1 MTTAA
6 APDFQIIIINHSPT
20 PGAASCCVGNQ
31 QKEGLTMTTTLMQGE
46 IKFFDPADVEPARAA
61 LAKAGY
67 TIETGL
73 SIYERSRMLDEEL
86 GNERPII
93 YARVASVTVLDWE
106 TWWKT
111 VEGLI
116 GEYEAELDSV
126 GPMKNPSMDEVDRLR
141 TIGNAALKQA
151 AALEKMLRKQP
162 GSTGH

>member
-1 MTTAA
+1 
-6 APDFQIIIINHSPT
+6 
-20 PGAASCCVGNQ
+20 
-31 QKEGLTMTTTLMQGE
+31 MTTTLMQGE
-46 IKFFDPADVEPARAA
+46 IAFLDPAEVEPARVV

-73 SIYERSRMLDEEL
+73 SIDELSRMLDEEL

-126 GPMKNPSMDEVDRLR
+126 GPMKNPSMNEVDRLR

-151 AALEKMLRKQP
+151 AALEKMLRKPP
-162 GSTGH
+162 GSSGR